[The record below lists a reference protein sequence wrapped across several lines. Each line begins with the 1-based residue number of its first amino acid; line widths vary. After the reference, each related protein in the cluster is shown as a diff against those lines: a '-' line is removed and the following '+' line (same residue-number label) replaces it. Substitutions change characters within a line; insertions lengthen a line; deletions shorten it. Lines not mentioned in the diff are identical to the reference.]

1 MAINSLAI
9 PIVTYGFNILN
20 WTISE
25 IKRLDIKVR
34 KLLTMNKMHHP
45 KADVD
50 RFYIHRSE
58 GGKGLLQLELL
69 HKTITIGLQTYLD
82 STQDWLL
89 RLVNRHEK
97 TKKVHSVSFQSKN
110 FMTELELAPI

>member
-1 MAINSLAI
+1 MQLIKNTSGKNSIIELELQTELNVRNKIMAINSLAI

-50 RFYIHRSE
+50 RLYIR
-58 GGKGLLQLELL
+58 
-69 HKTITIGLQTYLD
+69 
-82 STQDWLL
+82 
-89 RLVNRHEK
+89 
-97 TKKVHSVSFQSKN
+97 
-110 FMTELELAPI
+110 

>member
-1 MAINSLAI
+1 M
-9 PIVTYGFNILN
+9 
-20 WTISE
+20 SE

-50 RFYIHRSE
+50 RLYIRRSE

-69 HKTITIGLQTYLD
+69 YKTITIGLQAYLD
-82 STQDWLL
+82 STQDWMLQ
-89 RLVNRHEK
+89 LVNRHEK
-97 TKKVHSVSFQSKN
+97 TIS
-110 FMTELELAPI
+110 